1 MTQPTTRITIAEI
14 VASLG
19 ISRVKTFSC
28 QNMSKSNNL
37 AKESPEFIALEVVES
52 ESGKPYFEIEVPRN
66 SSGTRSALVPG
77 ASHPPYKFEFDAPPA
92 ALRSELR
99 RSLMT

>member
-66 SSGTRSALVPG
+66 SWVHVLHWCLEHRTPPTNSSSMRLLPLSGLNSG
-77 ASHPPYKFEFDAPPA
+77 GH
-92 ALRSELR
+92 
-99 RSLMT
+99 